1 MEEYMDIEY
10 WDILDSNRQ
19 KTGRTIQRG
28 KELEEGDFHL
38 VVHVWIRTSENRY
51 IISKRKKDRP
61 IFPGL
66 WECTGGSAVAGDDSL
81 KTALKETKEEL
92 GIDLDPKNGRIIHQY
107 NGTNKFS
114 PNFVDVWLFEQRV
127 DIEDIVCQETEVEEA
142 RIVSKEE
149 ILEMMKAKEFV
160 SIFNVYLPIVFES
173 RVRGEF

>member
-1 MEEYMDIEY
+1 MDTEY

-19 KTGRTIQRG
+19 KTGRLIQRG
-28 KELEEGDFHL
+28 KELADGDFHL

-61 IFPGL
+61 TFPGL

-107 NGTNKFS
+107 EGTNKFS
-114 PNFVDVWLFEQRV
+114 PNFVDVWLFEQEVRMEE
-127 DIEDIVCQETEVEEA
+127 IRCQETEVEEA

-149 ILEMMKAKEFV
+149 ILEMMKKKEFV
-160 SIFNVYLPIVFES
+160 SIFDVYLPKVFES
-173 RVRGEF
+173 RVGGEF